1 MEWLVT
7 YGIPQGRGGWLIT
20 EQRTIAAVDYVTAQ
34 NFARYAAMRGEKV
47 QSITEAKCHAR

>member
-7 YGIPQGRGGWLIT
+7 YGIPQNRGGWLIT
-20 EQRTIAAVDYVTAQ
+20 EQRIVAAADYVTAQ

-47 QSITEAKCHAR
+47 QFIEEVRSYV